1 MESSLSFVVFGNLVR
16 ESASDLVRSS
26 EVWDLRPNGAFSK
39 SSKYD
44 IEILECTD
52 IYSTTLDDLT

>member
-1 MESSLSFVVFGNLVR
+1 MIFY
-16 ESASDLVRSS
+16 
-26 EVWDLRPNGAFSK
+26 RPNGAFSK

-52 IYSTTLDDLT
+52 IYDDDLT